1 VTNTYGDSGRLTSNT
16 GTLGDGNSRNYATG
30 ITYTAAGL
38 MSRETFGMQAA
49 TLYHNL
55 HYNNRQQLVDIRVG
69 DSSTDEWNWSRG
81 ALVFYYGTTAR
92 DAWNPFAN
100 SADNNGNVLRQLHYV
115 PLSGGGNV
123 IPQLDDYN
131 YDALNRITSVSES
144 QQNSSGG
151 WTFNLF
157 TQNFGYDRWG
167 NRTVSCSPC
176 QPGVTGDVF
185 TVDAATN
192 RLTAKN
198 GVGMTYDSA
207 GNQTYDATG
216 NRWFDGENRMYK
228 ATQGS
233 VTSHYVYDADGK
245 RVRRIVGST
254 ETWMV
259 YGLDGELVAEYAA
272 NGASGSPQKEYG
284 YRGGQ
289 MLIVA
294 QTSPLEIRWTV
305 PDHLGTS
312 RMNIRGTGTDG
323 GSLASVARHDYLPFG
338 EELFAGVGLRSS
350 SSHGYEPPSDG
361 VRQKFTGHERDGETG
376 LDYMK
381 ARYCSSVQ
389 GRFTSL
395 DPILLTKE
403 RLADPQTLGLYVY
416 TKNNPLKFID
426 PDGER
431 IEVTTASGKYLFT
444 LDDGKEAVTTM
455 TARDLYKAKT
465 QWFEPEADN
474 YMPLMA
480 VASDIGT
487 FGELKHF
494 SWDDIAKFAEVD
506 RWPTA
511 FRSGGPG
518 DWKKAKDGADGYLL
532 VTVENMPYWA
542 DAIGQIPFAVDT
554 FKDKYSSTGDAD
566 GAIKYTVTTGQEHG
580 SGQLFGGKSDKSNT
594 YDNYMILRGALWAY
608 HSHDLGSKTSV
619 GSYELKRNS
628 FGSARLS
635 EPMNKTNA
643 VRYGVTK

>member
-1 VTNTYGDSGRLTSNT
+1 
-16 GTLGDGNSRNYATG
+16 
-30 ITYTAAGL
+30 
-38 MSRETFGMQAA
+38 
-49 TLYHNL
+49 
-55 HYNNRQQLVDIRVG
+55 
-69 DSSTDEWNWSRG
+69 
-81 ALVFYYGTTAR
+81 
-92 DAWNPFAN
+92 
-100 SADNNGNVLRQLHYV
+100 LRQLHYV

-131 YDALNRITSVSES
+131 YDALNRVTSVSES

-185 TVDAATN
+185 TVDTATN

-198 GVGMTYDSA
+198 GIGMTYDAA

-305 PDHLGTS
+305 PDHLGTP

-323 GSLASVARHDYLPFG
+323 GSLASVTRHDYLPFG

-350 SSHGYEPPSDG
+350 SSHGYEPPADG
-361 VRQKFTGHERDGETG
+361 VRQKLTGHERDGETG
-376 LDYMK
+376 LDF
-381 ARYCSSVQ
+381 AQSRYLSGQQ

-395 DPILLTKE
+395 DPIFFQGE
-403 RLADPQTLGLYVY
+403 MPNDPQRFNLFAYVR
-416 TKNNPLKFID
+416 NNPLNLVDPQGEAIELLGTEKERKKILDIIKQTVGNKAGTYLYENKVTDKNGAVKYFVGVRD
-426 PDGER
+426 GGPDGKGKDFKDLN
-431 IEVTTASGKYLFT
+431 EVA
-444 LDDGKEAVTTM
+444 
-455 TARDLYKAKT
+455 
-465 QWFEPEADN
+465 
-474 YMPLMA
+474 
-480 VASDIGT
+480 
-487 FGELKHF
+487 GELKPII
-494 SWDDIAKFAEVD
+494 DDTKIVGIQIVKPGTNVNGTVLAPNNATGGFDAYAVTDANGPDGRLISLPVPETGTASAKKGLDLVD
-506 RWPTA
+506 A
-511 FRSGGPG
+511 SKMENGKPG
-518 DWKKAKDGADGYLL
+518 RRDWSILL
-532 VTVENMPYWA
+532 GHELGHARGRMTDPNNTQHSNESALRLENK
-542 DAIGQIPFAVDT
+542 VR
-554 FKDKYSSTGDAD
+554 
-566 GAIKYTVTTGQEHG
+566 E
-580 SGQLFGGKSDKSNT
+580 
-594 YDNYMILRGALWAY
+594 LRYPGVA
-608 HSHDLGSKTSV
+608 
-619 GSYELKRNS
+619 KRN
-628 FGSARLS
+628 
-635 EPMNKTNA
+635 
-643 VRYGVTK
+643 VH

>member
-1 VTNTYGDSGRLTSNT
+1 
-16 GTLGDGNSRNYATG
+16 
-30 ITYTAAGL
+30 

-69 DSSTDEWNWSRG
+69 DSSTDEWNWTRG

-131 YDALNRITSVSES
+131 YDALNRVTSVSES

-198 GVGMTYDSA
+198 GIGMTYDAA

-228 ATQGS
+228 ATQSGT
-233 VTSHYVYDADGK
+233 TSHYVYDADGK
-245 RVRRIVGST
+245 RVRRIIGST

-305 PDHLGTS
+305 PDHLGTP

-338 EELFAGVGLRSS
+338 EELFAGVGLRSG
-350 SSHGYEPPSDG
+350 SHGYELPSDG
-361 VRQKFTGHERDGETG
+361 VRQKFTGYERDSETS
-376 LDYMK
+376 LDFVQ
-381 ARYCSSVQ
+381 ARYYSSVQ
-389 GRFTSL
+389 GRFTSV
-395 DPILLTKE
+395 DPIFLAPK
-403 RLADPQTLGLYVY
+403 RLFDPQQINLYAY
-416 TKNNPLKFID
+416 CKNQPLKFID
-426 PDGER
+426 PDG
-431 IEVTTASGKYLFT
+431 KYFVGT
-444 LDDGKEAVTTM
+444 DGKRV
-455 TARDLYKAKT
+455 D
-465 QWFEPEADN
+465 
-474 YMPLMA
+474 
-480 VASDIGT
+480 ASI
-487 FGELKHF
+487 
-494 SWDDIAKFAEVD
+494 
-506 RWPTA
+506 
-511 FRSGGPG
+511 
-518 DWKKAKDGADGYLL
+518 KDGK
-532 VTVENMPYWA
+532 VTLSDNASEDLKRMTDLIV
-542 DAIGQIPFAVDT
+542 
-554 FKDKYSSTGDAD
+554 
-566 GAIKYTVTTGQEHG
+566 
-580 SGQLFGGKSDKSNT
+580 KS
-594 YDNYMILRGALWAY
+594 
-608 HSHDLGSKTSV
+608 GSKT
-619 GSYELKRNS
+619 
-628 FGSARLS
+628 ALS
-635 EPMNKTNA
+635 IFEKLANNE
-643 VRYGVTK
+643 TKLNFKIETAKKIMGYLVHMTHTTKMAKL